1 MAKSKRTLAGIF
13 VCIIAF
19 AIISSVFYIS
29 INSSHHCV
37 GEGCA
42 ICAQVA
48 TAEDTLKKF
57 LSAGAAT
64 GVAAAILFCIAVIS
78 VPFHGNISESTLVT
92 QKVKLLN

>member
-48 TAEDTLKKF
+48 TAEDTLKKL
-57 LSAGAAT
+57 LSAGTAV
-64 GVAAAILFCIAVIS
+64 GMAAAVLFCVAVIPILLHKNTS
-78 VPFHGNISESTLVT
+78 KGTLVT
-92 QKVKLLN
+92 LKVKLLN